1 MGKCKKACFVV
12 RVTVVGSRCADHFV
26 KFPNN
31 LPPDTRIDR
40 MTRDRKEIQADP
52 ELEITEFT
60 VKARDEYEILV
71 RSYCGKSLKGSFFAN
86 TLHWNSFTDTFS
98 CIDAPAFI
106 YMHGGGFVTGSLETD
121 DKSCRA
127 IAHALPIRV
136 LSIEYRLAPEHQ
148 FPVGFED
155 CWDVLE
161 YIVSPEAASKLSVN
175 LAKGFLVGGTSAG
188 ANFTAGLAHRYHTQ
202 YTADKPKITGLVFWA
217 GSWCH
222 PDVRPAHLKPLIL
235 SVDEIDDAP
244 GLTKSSIE
252 YFWKKYGAPKDD
264 RRYSPLLEES
274 WKGVASKAYFAICG
288 WDPRRDEAVVYGDI
302 LRDNGLEVRQK
313 IYSGLPHG
321 FWTTC
326 PELLVSQEW
335 EKETIEAIRWILR
348 K

>member
-1 MGKCKKACFVV
+1 MA
-12 RVTVVGSRCADHFV
+12 
-26 KFPNN
+26 
-31 LPPDTRIDR
+31 
-40 MTRDRKEIQADP
+40 RK
-52 ELEITEFT
+52 LSTC
-60 VKARDEYEILV
+60 Y
-71 RSYCGKSLKGSFFAN
+71 
-86 TLHWNSFTDTFS
+86 SFTESFS
-98 CIDAPAFI
+98 YLDAPAFL

-127 IAHALPIRV
+127 IAHALPIHI

-148 FPVGFED
+148 FPIGFED

-161 YIVSPEAASKLSVN
+161 YIASPEASSKLDLN
-175 LAKGFLVGGTSAG
+175 LAKGFLMGGTSAG
-188 ANFTAGLAHRYHTQ
+188 ANFTAGLAHRYRAK
-202 YTADKPKITGLVFWA
+202 YMANKPKITGLVFWA

-222 PDVRPAHLKPLIL
+222 PDVRPAHLKHLIL

-274 WKGVASKAYFAICG
+274 WQGVANKAYFAICG

-302 LRDNGLEVRQK
+302 LRGDGLDVRHK

-326 PELLVSQEW
+326 PELPVSQEW
-335 EKETIEAIRWILR
+335 ETETIEAIKWVLE